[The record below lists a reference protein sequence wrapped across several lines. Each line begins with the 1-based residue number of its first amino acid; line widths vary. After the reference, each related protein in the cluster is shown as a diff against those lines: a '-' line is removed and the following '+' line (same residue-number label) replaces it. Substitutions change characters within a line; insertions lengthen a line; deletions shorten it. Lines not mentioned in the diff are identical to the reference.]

1 MSINIKKMFSYI
13 VILGLIA
20 MLFGNSTIMAKD
32 KTDIV
37 TMTELIEKEENL
49 TIESWSVY
57 ARERTLSIKN
67 QHSFESEVKK
77 LQAEFPLFI
86 WKHENNASGWK
97 AIGTYTNAETK
108 NKESINLMSTRENNQ
123 MVTYII
129 YEVKGSHWDHEAK
142 SFFTSSFEKRTDDI
156 FREKPL
162 IFSCIQGTISDTMD
176 TVLTSEMT
184 KLLGVFKGK
193 IIESMKEPNF
203 ISVSGQTSLFDQ
215 YLEKKHHLNLQ
226 LALRTEGLSGKTTF
240 VVGTPIVTFE
250 Y

>member
-1 MSINIKKMFSYI
+1 MSSNIKKMFSYI

-57 ARERTLSIKN
+57 ARERTLSIKD
-67 QHSFESEVKK
+67 QHSFESEVNK
-77 LQAEFPLFI
+77 LKADFPLFI

-108 NKESINLMSTRENNQ
+108 NKEIINLMSTRENNQ

-142 SFFTSSFEKRTDDI
+142 SFFTTTFEKRTDDI

-176 TVLTSEMT
+176 TVLTSEIT
-184 KLLGVFKGK
+184 RLLGVFKGK

-215 YLEKKHHLNLQ
+215 YLEKK
-226 LALRTEGLSGKTTF
+226 TS
-240 VVGTPIVTFE
+240 FE
-250 Y
+250 FATCLENRRVEWKDYICSRHTNRNV

>member
-1 MSINIKKMFSYI
+1 MSSKIKKMFTYI
-13 VILGLIA
+13 VMLGLIA
-20 MLFGNSTIMAKD
+20 MLFGNSTIVAKG

-37 TMTELIEKEENL
+37 KMTELIEKEESL

-57 ARERTLSIKN
+57 ARERTLSIKDE
-67 QHSFESEVKK
+67 HSFESEVKK
-77 LQAEFPLFI
+77 LNLKFPLFI
-86 WKHENNASGWK
+86 WKREDNARGWK

-108 NKESINLMSTRENNQ
+108 NTETINLMSTRENNQ

-129 YEVKGSHWDHEAK
+129 YEVKGDHWNHEIS
-142 SFFTSSFEKRTDDI
+142 SFFTTIFEKRLIDI

-162 IFSCIQGTISDTMD
+162 IFSCIQGTISDTMN

-184 KLLGVFKGK
+184 RLLGVFKGK
-193 IIESMKEPNF
+193 KIESMKEPNF
-203 ISVSGQTSLFDQ
+203 ISVSGQTSLFGQ
-215 YLEKKHHLNLQ
+215 YLGKKHHLNLQ

>member
-1 MSINIKKMFSYI
+1 MFSYI

-57 ARERTLSIKN
+57 ARERTLSIKD

-77 LQAEFPLFI
+77 LKAEFPLFI
-86 WKHENNASGWK
+86 WKQENNARGWK
-97 AIGTYTNAETK
+97 AIGTYTNAETN

-129 YEVKGSHWDHEAK
+129 YEVKGSHWNHEAK
-142 SFFTSSFEKRTDDI
+142 SF
-156 FREKPL
+156 
-162 IFSCIQGTISDTMD
+162 
-176 TVLTSEMT
+176 
-184 KLLGVFKGK
+184 
-193 IIESMKEPNF
+193 
-203 ISVSGQTSLFDQ
+203 
-215 YLEKKHHLNLQ
+215 LQ
-226 LALRTEGLSGKTTF
+226 LHSKKNR
-240 VVGTPIVTFE
+240 
-250 Y
+250 